1 MRYNCCSTELKSL
14 ALIIGVNSAFL
25 NKSTGNE
32 SARDLENTGA
42 PWSRTA
48 DQELHLSQH
57 AVPDV
62 WRGGSPGVPIL
73 ASLTSRNGR
82 NRAGG

>member
-1 MRYNCCSTELKSL
+1 MRYNCCSTEFESL
-14 ALIIGVNSAFL
+14 ALNIGANSAFL
-25 NKSTGNE
+25 NESAGNE
-32 SARDLENTGA
+32 SAQDLENTGV

-62 WRGGSPGVPIL
+62 WREGSPGVPIL

-82 NRAGG
+82 NQIGG